1 MIQIKKYFYHF
12 DPLSFDPLSFDPG
25 SFDPLSVN
33 RSSVYI
39 YVQVEYEYS
48 MDPESDEN
56 SIDLR
61 LPGEIEN
68 NFNQRLNDMFT
79 KHQGLIYSK
88 KIY

>member
-1 MIQIKKYFYHF
+1 
-12 DPLSFDPLSFDPG
+12 
-25 SFDPLSVN
+25 
-33 RSSVYI
+33 
-39 YVQVEYEYS
+39 

-88 KIY
+88 KLLLLNKLYQGRNL

>member
-1 MIQIKKYFYHF
+1 
-12 DPLSFDPLSFDPG
+12 
-25 SFDPLSVN
+25 
-33 RSSVYI
+33 
-39 YVQVEYEYS
+39 

-88 KIY
+88 KLFLLNKLYQGRN